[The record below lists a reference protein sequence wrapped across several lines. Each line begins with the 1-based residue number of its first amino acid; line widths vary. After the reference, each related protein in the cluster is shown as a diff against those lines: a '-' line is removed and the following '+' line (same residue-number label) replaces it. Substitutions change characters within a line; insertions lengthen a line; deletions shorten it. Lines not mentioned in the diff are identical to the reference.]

1 MSDVTIQTVTGPIDA
16 DELGRTLAHEHVIIG
31 WPGWDSDSL
40 YRAPARADV
49 IAIAADRIAEMRDH
63 GVKSMID
70 PCPNDLGRD
79 VELLA
84 EVAADTGFQIV
95 CATGLYKEDQGGG
108 AYWKFRAQ
116 FGAGVESVA
125 EMYIREL
132 TVGIGDTGVK
142 AGIIKAATSGP
153 TISEYEAMLLEAA
166 AMASVET
173 GAPILTH
180 TDEGRLGDE
189 QQKILTGH
197 GVPAHRIV
205 IGHSCG
211 TSDHDYHMSIVNG
224 GSYIGFDRFGLDIL
238 HPDEERVKSLAKLV
252 SKDKASHVLV
262 SHDTVWCWKGNAIPN
277 QEIATAMAAQW
288 TPTHFFERIVP
299 QLKDAGVDEEQIA
312 MFVDENPRRF
322 FTGEAI
328 PS

>member
-1 MSDVTIQTVTGPIDA
+1 MSNHTIQTVTGPIDA
-16 DELGRTLAHEHVIIG
+16 DELGRTLAHEHVIVG

-40 YRAPARADV
+40 HSAPARAEV
-49 IAIAADRIAEMRDH
+49 MAVSRDRIGELRDH
-63 GVKSMID
+63 GVRSMID

-84 EVAADTGFQIV
+84 EVSANTGFQIV
-95 CATGLYKEDQGGG
+95 CATGLYKEDQGGS

-116 FGAGVESVA
+116 FGAGAESIA

-132 TVGIGDTGVK
+132 TVGVGDSGVK

-166 AMASVET
+166 AIASKET

-180 TDEGRLGDE
+180 TDDGRLGDE
-189 QQKILTGH
+189 QQRSRTGR

-211 TSDHDYHMSIVNG
+211 TSDHDYHMGIVNG

-238 HPDEERVKSLAKLV
+238 QPDTERVKSLAKLV
-252 SKDKASHVLV
+252 AKGKTAHVLV
-262 SHDTVWCWKGNAIPN
+262 SHDTVWCWKGDAVPDANVA
-277 QEIATAMAAQW
+277 AAMAAQW
-288 TPTHFFERIVP
+288 TPTHFFEHIVP
-299 QLKDAGVDEEQIA
+299 QLRDVGVTEEQIA
-312 MFVDENPRRF
+312 MILDENPRRF
-322 FTGEAI
+322 FTGEAL
-328 PS
+328 PN

>member
-16 DELGRTLAHEHVIIG
+16 DDLGRTLAHEHIVVG

-40 YRAPARADV
+40 HREPARNDV
-49 IAIAADRIAEMRDH
+49 IAIARDRIAEMRSH
-63 GVKSMID
+63 GVRSMID

-95 CATGLYKEDQGGG
+95 CATGLYKEDQGGS

-116 FGAGVESVA
+116 MGGSADYIA

-132 TVGIGDTGVK
+132 TDGVGDTGIRP
-142 AGIIKAATSGP
+142 GIIKVATSGP
-153 TISEYEAMLLEAA
+153 TIGNYETMLLEAA
-166 AMASVET
+166 AIASIET
-173 GAPILTH
+173 GVPILTH

-189 QQKILTGH
+189 QQRILTGH
-197 GVPAHRIV
+197 GVPAQRIV
-205 IGHSCG
+205 VGHCCG
-211 TSDHDYHMSIVNG
+211 TSDHAYHMGIVDG
-224 GSYIGFDRFGLDIL
+224 GSYVGFDRFGLDIL
-238 HPDEERVKSLAKLV
+238 KPDEQRVEALAKIV
-252 SKDKASHVLV
+252 SKGAAAQLLV
-262 SHDTVWCWKGNAIPN
+262 SHDTVWCWKGNAVPS
-277 QEIATAMAAQW
+277 EAAEAMVANW

-299 QLKDAGVDEEQIA
+299 QLLDAGVSEEQISLI
-312 MFVDENPRRF
+312 VDENPRRF

-328 PS
+328 PR